1 MGAIEET
8 AWRTSEEHDSS
19 MIIELHVMDLIA
31 LAKIESFYDRV
42 DMSHASLAGISEAT
56 S

>member
-8 AWRTSEEHDSS
+8 ARRTNEVHDSS
-19 MIIELHVMDLIA
+19 MIIELHVMDLVA
-31 LAKIESFYDRV
+31 LAKIESFFDRL